1 MNKYLRY
8 FFALLLI
15 GFSVCSYAEQA
26 GYPKDPTTKNEKKN
40 KKNKS
45 KKDKKSKEMIEID
58 STVLNQQE
66 TETDP
71 SRIFDSNN
79 VDNPLLIDS
88 LENEINRLKEENT
101 KLKEEIDGLTTENN
115 RKDKR
120 LKELEIFEAQYL
132 ATLATSFDSD
142 WASKPYKEM
151 NIDDLNELVE
161 MSGKF
166 VSKDKAIEEAHR
178 KFSKL
183 NDEINAYN
191 DAVLLNNTPYDGVK
205 INNSLITLEKV
216 EPTATAIHRK
226 ELSDIAQSLRN
237 YRSGVMVFQYIIER
251 VDDKA
256 AEFSNHAA
264 SINGVKEVLE
274 KYDKDTDYIKNNTW
288 LAAKYKDYLEEINKN
303 CKEQGPAR
311 EAIMSLKAN

>member
-142 WASKPYKEM
+142 WASKPYNEM
-151 NIDDLNELVE
+151 NVDDLNELVE
-161 MSGKF
+161 MCAKYS
-166 VSKDKAIEEAHR
+166 SQDKQIEEAKV
-178 KFSKL
+178 KFSILQKEL
-183 NDEINAYN
+183 AAYN
-191 DAVLLNNTPYDGVK
+191 NGVQLNVGAYNLPK
-205 INNSLITLEKV
+205 INQTLIILEEVRSDATPLHQEELKNIAKSLK
-216 EPTATAIHRK
+216 
-226 ELSDIAQSLRN
+226 N
-237 YRSGVMVFQYIIER
+237 YRIDVSLLKEMIEEI
-251 VDDKA
+251 DKTA
-256 AEFSNHAA
+256 AEFVNHAA

-274 KYDKDTDYIKNNTW
+274 KYDGDLGTITTHPW